1 MLQWQGV
8 ADATCY
14 QAVRGVSGWSARRV
28 FSRRAGE
35 LDGLDDFDEGGNKEK
50 GDSRGG

>member
-1 MLQWQGV
+1 MLQWQGGSRC
-8 ADATCY
+8 DCY
-14 QAVRGVSGWSARRV
+14 HAAREVDGWSARRV

-35 LDGLDDFDEGGNKEK
+35 LDGLDDFDEGGNREK